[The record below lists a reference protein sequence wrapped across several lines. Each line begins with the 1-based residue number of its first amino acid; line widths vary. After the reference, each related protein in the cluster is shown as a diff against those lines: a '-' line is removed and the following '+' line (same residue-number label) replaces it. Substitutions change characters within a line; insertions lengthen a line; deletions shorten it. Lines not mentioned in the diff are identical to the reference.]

1 MKKVFALI
9 LALAMSMSLF
19 ACGQSGS
26 KDDGQKKF
34 KVAINCWG
42 QANFFGRAGKE
53 AMEDEL
59 TKLGCEIIPTVT
71 DNTPD
76 RMKAIENAT
85 ALGVDAIIV
94 QEGDITE
101 AETAV
106 LEAKQKGIII
116 GSMDSGTADYVDFY
130 VTSDNTLLG
139 KTTAEALV
147 EKMGAKGKIIEIID
161 DSGSMT
167 RKRKAAAHEVFDQY
181 PDIEIA
187 YSLVYSWPDY
197 DADMMNQVSAV
208 LTKEGDNI
216 SGVFAVFDG
225 VGVSAYKAIKEFGLQ
240 DKILICGVDGDP
252 DVYALMKADGENC
265 NYVCTM
271 AQDPDTMARTC
282 VRAVVD
288 LLNGKTLDSKVEYIP
303 GIKVTPANVNEIG

>member
-85 ALGVDAIIV
+85 AMGVDAIIV
-94 QEGDITE
+94 QEGDLTE
-101 AETAV
+101 AETAL
-106 LEAKQKGIII
+106 LEAKQKECCPP
-116 GSMDSGTADYVDFY
+116 
-130 VTSDNTLLG
+130 
-139 KTTAEALV
+139 K
-147 EKMGAKGKIIEIID
+147 KHKGEIE
-161 DSGSMT
+161 
-167 RKRKAAAHEVFDQY
+167 
-181 PDIEIA
+181 
-187 YSLVYSWPDY
+187 L
-197 DADMMNQVSAV
+197 
-208 LTKEGDNI
+208 
-216 SGVFAVFDG
+216 
-225 VGVSAYKAIKEFGLQ
+225 
-240 DKILICGVDGDP
+240 
-252 DVYALMKADGENC
+252 
-265 NYVCTM
+265 
-271 AQDPDTMARTC
+271 
-282 VRAVVD
+282 
-288 LLNGKTLDSKVEYIP
+288 
-303 GIKVTPANVNEIG
+303 

>member
-34 KVAINCWG
+34 KVAINLWG

-85 ALGVDAIIV
+85 AMGVDAIIV

-101 AETAV
+101 
-106 LEAKQKGIII
+106 
-116 GSMDSGTADYVDFY
+116 D
-130 VTSDNTLLG
+130 
-139 KTTAEALV
+139 
-147 EKMGAKGKIIEIID
+147 
-161 DSGSMT
+161 
-167 RKRKAAAHEVFDQY
+167 RK
-181 PDIEIA
+181 
-187 YSLVYSWPDY
+187 S
-197 DADMMNQVSAV
+197 
-208 LTKEGDNI
+208 
-216 SGVFAVFDG
+216 
-225 VGVSAYKAIKEFGLQ
+225 
-240 DKILICGVDGDP
+240 
-252 DVYALMKADGENC
+252 
-265 NYVCTM
+265 
-271 AQDPDTMARTC
+271 
-282 VRAVVD
+282 VV
-288 LLNGKTLDSKVEYIP
+288 
-303 GIKVTPANVNEIG
+303 

>member
-34 KVAINCWG
+34 KVSINLWG
-42 QANFFGRAGKE
+42 QANFFARAGKE

-85 ALGVDAIIV
+85 AMGVDAIIV

-116 GSMDSGTADYVDFY
+116 GHKGEKLKRVGQTAREDMEQF
-130 VTSDNTLLG
+130 LG
-139 KTTAEALV
+139 K
-147 EKMGAKGKIIEIID
+147 K
-161 DSGSMT
+161 
-167 RKRKAAAHEVFDQY
+167 VFLQ
-181 PDIEIA
+181 
-187 YSLVYSWPDY
+187 LFVK
-197 DADMMNQVSAV
+197 VSEDWRNNDR
-208 LTKEGDNI
+208 LLRR
-216 SGVFAVFDG
+216 
-225 VGVSAYKAIKEFGLQ
+225 FGYEL
-240 DKILICGVDGDP
+240 
-252 DVYALMKADGENC
+252 E
-265 NYVCTM
+265 
-271 AQDPDTMARTC
+271 
-282 VRAVVD
+282 
-288 LLNGKTLDSKVEYIP
+288 
-303 GIKVTPANVNEIG
+303 